1 MKKSIVSAFC
11 ALIIFSSTAFA
22 QTFTLKSTSIGGQA
36 TTKEVF
42 NGFGCTGENVSPQ
55 LSWTNPPAG
64 TKSFAVTVY
73 DEDAPTGSGFW
84 HWLIFDIPATTTEL
98 KAGTGDV
105 SKGLAPAGAIQSLT
119 DFGANGYGGPCPPV
133 GHGFHKY
140 TITVHALDTDKLGP
154 DKSTTPAL
162 VGFNLNG
169 HTLGKASLIMYYKR

>member
-1 MKKSIVSAFC
+1 MKH
-11 ALIIFSSTAFA
+11 IFSLLGAALLFSVAASA

-36 TTKEVF
+36 TNKEVF

-55 LSWTNPPAG
+55 LSWSNAPAG

-84 HWLIFDIPATTTEL
+84 HWLVFDIPASTSEL
-98 KAGTGDV
+98 KSGAGDAT
-105 SKGLAPAGAIQSLT
+105 KQLAPAGAIQSLT
-119 DFGANGYGGPCPPV
+119 DFGSYGYGGPCPPV

-154 DKSTTPAL
+154 DKNTTPAL

-169 HTLGKASLIMYYKR
+169 HTLAKASLVMYYKR